1 MKHISSIFLLLFI
14 CIQHANAQN
23 HITRNGKVSF
33 FSKTKIEDIKANN
46 NEVFSS
52 LNTQT
57 GALQYLVLIKSFQFK
72 NAAMQQHFNDK
83 EYMNSK
89 EFPKSEFKGTIT
101 NLSTINFKKDGS
113 YPATVEGDLTMH
125 GVTNKVKTNGSIT
138 VKGGKITSTAVFN
151 IKLVD
156 YGIKVPT
163 IVTAKIAE
171 TIEITANCSYEPL
184 NR

>member
-1 MKHISSIFLLLFI
+1 MSRSIIFMLILSVLWQFSF
-14 CIQHANAQN
+14 AQN

-33 FSKTKIEDIKANN
+33 FSHTKIEDIKATN

-52 LNTQT
+52 INTQT
-57 GALQYLVLIKSFQFK
+57 GTLQYLVLIKSFQFK

-83 EYMNSK
+83 EYMNSS

-101 NLSTINFKKDGS
+101 NLSAINFKKDGS
-113 YPATVEGDLTMH
+113 YPAVVEGDLTMH
-125 GVTNKVKTNGSIT
+125 GVTNKVKTNGNII

-151 IKLVD
+151 VKLVD
-156 YGIKVPT
+156 YGIKVPA
-163 IVTAKIAE
+163 IATAKIAE
-171 TIEITANCSYEPL
+171 AIEITANCNYEPL

>member
-1 MKHISSIFLLLFI
+1 MSRLII
-14 CIQHANAQN
+14 CMLILSAFCQFSFAQN
-23 HITRNGKVSF
+23 HITRNGKISF

-57 GALQYLVLIKSFQFK
+57 GTLQYLVLIKSFQFK

>member
-1 MKHISSIFLLLFI
+1 MKLISPLFLLLFI
-14 CIQHANAQN
+14 CILHADAQN

-33 FSKTKIEDIKANN
+33 FSHTKIEDIKATN

-72 NAAMQQHFNDK
+72 NASMQQHFNDK
-83 EYMNSK
+83 EYMNST
-89 EFPKSEFKGTIT
+89 EFPKSEFKGVIT
-101 NLSTINFKKDGS
+101 NLSAINFKKDGS

-125 GVTNKVKTNGSIT
+125 GVTNKVKANGSVT
-138 VKGGKITSTAVFN
+138 VKGGKISSTAVFN
-151 IKLVD
+151 VKLVD

-171 TIEITANCSYEPL
+171 TIEITTNCNYEPL